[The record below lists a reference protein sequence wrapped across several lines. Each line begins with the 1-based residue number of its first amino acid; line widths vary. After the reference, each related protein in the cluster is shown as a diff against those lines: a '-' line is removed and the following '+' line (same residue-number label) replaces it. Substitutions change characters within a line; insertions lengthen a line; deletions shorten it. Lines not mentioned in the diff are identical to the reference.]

1 MNRPRLIF
9 SLAATALLCACAG
22 EPTGPSTGPLV
33 PGESRII
40 SGASSSEKI
49 FTITVPAGTGSL
61 QIRLTDGSGDADL
74 VVRFGA
80 RPEPGLAD
88 CLSETDGN
96 DEECL
101 FDAPEPGIYYVLVY
115 GYTSYTEV
123 RLIGSLLP
131 QSGATALTS
140 GVPVEALAG
149 GGGSFRMYSI
159 AVPAGA
165 TSLNVTF
172 NATGDADLYL
182 RRGAL
187 PRLNVY
193 DCASF
198 TETGNESC
206 SVANPESG
214 TWFIRVEGFN
224 PYSAGTL
231 RATIGAPPP

>member
-1 MNRPRLIF
+1 MRTLPRLAA
-9 SLAATALLCACAG
+9 LAFLCACG
-22 EPTGPSTGPLV
+22 SEPTGPSTGSLV
-33 PGESRII
+33 PGESRVL

-49 FTITVPAGTGSL
+49 FTIAVPAGTGTL
-61 QIRLTDGSGDADL
+61 QVRLTDGGGDADL

-88 CLSETDGN
+88 CLSETEGN

-101 FDAPEPGIYYVLVY
+101 FDAPEPGIYYILVY
-115 GYTSYTEV
+115 GYTSYADV
-123 RLIGSLLP
+123 RLIGSLLS
-131 QSGATALTS
+131 QSGATVLTS

-149 GGGSFRMYSI
+149 GAGSFRMFSI

-165 TSLNVTF
+165 TALTVTF
-172 NATGDADLYL
+172 DATGDADLYL
-182 RRGAL
+182 RRAAH

-198 TETGNESC
+198 TVTGSESC
-206 SVANPESG
+206 TVANPESG
-214 TWFIRVEGFN
+214 TWFIRIEGFT